1 MIGVTPRCAGE
12 TLRTLHLGLS
22 QSFYSHCSFK
32 VNNEA
37 LRIPDDMTD
46 EYFEDYPELGMS
58 LSLY

>member
-1 MIGVTPRCAGE
+1 MCWGDTK
-12 TLRTLHLGLS
+12 TLHLGLS

-32 VNNEA
+32 VNNKV
-37 LRIPDDMTD
+37 LRIPNNMTD